1 MPAPLPPP
9 GCVCFPATCICK
21 YRVCEHVSLSRR
33 ARLRPRIHHRG
44 MKREKG
50 RERSILLPARDETK
64 GKLTSAQWFSL
75 LSRNCFQTFVSYR
88 WKRRT
93 MWKETFS
100 FFFFPFFLGEDGE
113 GKEKEASNRSQIR
126 FFQTEFHSSWTHG
139 ERISI
144 WPFHRRRKIRVPVSF
159 FSTCSRIEKHG
170 RNNIP
175 LLSLDCNERTNERT
189 V

>member
-33 ARLRPRIHHRG
+33 ARLRPRIHRG

-100 FFFFPFFLGEDGE
+100 FFFFSFFLRRGWRRK
-113 GKEKEASNRSQIR
+113 GKGSEQPIANSFFPNRVPLKLDPRRKNFNLALSSEKEDSSSSFLFFDVFADRKTRS
-126 FFQTEFHSSWTHG
+126 
-139 ERISI
+139 
-144 WPFHRRRKIRVPVSF
+144 K
-159 FSTCSRIEKHG
+159 
-170 RNNIP
+170 
-175 LLSLDCNERTNERT
+175 
-189 V
+189 